1 MNKFFKIVLLLIL
14 GISVVSCTKENRNT
28 EPLRDY
34 AAQYA
39 LDLANI
45 ETFMQTHYM
54 TVVNSIGNT
63 EDMDVT
69 YTLITDPLTQTSI
82 WNQTTYPIQ
91 TRLATVTQDGVDN
104 IYKLYYL
111 KLREGIGATSKSPCN
126 ADRVLTSYRG
136 EYIFAS
142 TEKVAGVDVT
152 TIKGFEFEQLINP
165 QTYFNLTN
173 VIRGWSEIFP
183 QFKTGTYSGNPDG
196 TLSYDNFGAGV
207 MFIPSGLAYYS
218 TATGGIPAYSPLV
231 FTFKLYEIQRVDQD
245 GDGIFSFQEDL
256 NNDGYVLR
264 LPIGAVNPDDTDGD
278 EIPDFLDV
286 DDDNDFFTT
295 KSEIKNP
302 ITGVAYPF
310 ADIPTC
316 GGTGNGKKKY
326 LDPTCN

>member
-111 KLREGIGATSKSPCN
+111 KLREGTGATSKSPCN